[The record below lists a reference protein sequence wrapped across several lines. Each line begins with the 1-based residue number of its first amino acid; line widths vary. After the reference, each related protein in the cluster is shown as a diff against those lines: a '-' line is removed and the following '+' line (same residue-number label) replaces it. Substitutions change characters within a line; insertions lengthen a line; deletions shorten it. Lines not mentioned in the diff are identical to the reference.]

1 MIDKVHYG
9 EKLFDPRWI
18 EKKKQILNRDNNKCV
33 ICRKTEV
40 KLQVHHKQYHFIKR
54 LQIHV
59 DSWDYNDNLLISLCE
74 SCHSRGHYRYK
85 VPMKYV

>member
-1 MIDKVHYG
+1 MNEKVHYA

-33 ICRKTEV
+33 ICGKSEG
-40 KLQVHHKQYHFIKR
+40 KLHIHHKQYHFIKR

-59 DSWDYNDNLLISLCE
+59 EPWNYDNKLLITLYE

-85 VPMKYV
+85 VPVKYI